1 VSFQVFDGHG
11 GSDAAAYVKR
21 HAMRFLFEDGEF
33 PQASHVDEVFL
44 QSVENS
50 VHRTFLQADLAL
62 ADNMDISRS
71 SGTTALTALV
81 FGRQVYSGDSCYS
94 FTNCLFLRSLLN
106 VSVPFPTL
114 QATVGCKYRGLPCGS
129 VP

>member
-11 GSDAAAYVKR
+11 GSDAAAYMKR

-44 QSVENS
+44 QSVENT

-62 ADNMDISRS
+62 ADNMDISLIGNHS
-71 SGTTALTALV
+71 PHCISV
-81 FGRQVYSGDSCYS
+81 WE
-94 FTNCLFLRSLLN
+94 
-106 VSVPFPTL
+106 VSV
-114 QATVGCKYRGLPCGS
+114 QW
-129 VP
+129 